1 MHVHLGEDMLKRT
14 VCSNMIKI
22 DALRPAE
29 KNETKNGWSV
39 PIIYQNTLAKF
50 ENNFENNFDNNF
62 FEKYMGHIVLLHL
75 QICFF

>member
-1 MHVHLGEDMLKRT
+1 
-14 VCSNMIKI
+14 MIKI

-29 KNETKNGWSV
+29 KNEAKNGWSV
-39 PIIYQNTLAKF
+39 PIIYQITLAKF

-75 QICFF
+75 LHLLFLMKKEELIFPNQNLIS

>member
-1 MHVHLGEDMLKRT
+1 
-14 VCSNMIKI
+14 MIKI

-62 FEKYMGHIVLLHL
+62 FEK
-75 QICFF
+75 